1 MPPRL
6 NQPSLTPTPLSLA
19 LLAALAPLAG
29 TAGAADTSLTLNPV
43 VITGSRAEAASFDL
57 PAAIDVLDREQI
69 TAGQPRVNASEA
81 LLAVPGVVANNRQN
95 YAQDLQISTR
105 GFGARSAFGVRG
117 VKLIADGIPA
127 SMPDGQGQAATFNL
141 DVAERMEVL
150 RGPFSAVYG
159 NHSGGV
165 IQLFTREPENR
176 PSVEGGLAVG
186 SYGTTKANLGAQ
198 GKAGGLGY
206 VLSTSHFDTD
216 GYRDHSAATRDQ
228 AFLKL
233 TGKPDDVS
241 KLSFVVNG
249 LWQHNTQDPLGLSWS
264 SYKSNP
270 RGVDQ
275 AAIDYNTR
283 KSIDHLQAGI
293 AYERKFGS
301 DLLQLSTYS
310 GQRSVIQ
317 YQSIPRTVQAN
328 VRHSGGIIDFDRSFY
343 GFGARYIAVR
353 EVAGGKLTTTV
364 GADFDSSTDQRRGYE
379 NFVGTT
385 LGVKGRLRR
394 KETDTVESLDPYV
407 QSEWASGNW
416 AVTGGL
422 RHSQVKFKV
431 DDQYIVGVN
440 GNDSG
445 RRDYSKTTPVLG
457 VVYKL
462 NPAVNLYASA
472 ARGFETPTLNEMFY
486 SGSGGS
492 FNFGLNPSRSKH
504 LEVGAKAFVGD
515 ASRVNLAVFQIT
527 TDDELVVDTAI
538 GGRTSYKNA
547 GKTQRQGVELSFD
560 TAWRKDLSSR
570 FAASYLRAIYDEGF
584 RTGSAN
590 TLVAAGNLMPG
601 IPRTTVFG
609 DLAWK
614 IMPGLNAAVEGVYR
628 SKVYVEDTNTQTPAP
643 SYAIA
648 NLRVTAE
655 QRVGPWRFTEFARL
669 DNLFDRQYVGSV
681 VVGDTNGRYYEGAPG
696 RNGMVGVNARYT
708 W

>member
-1 MPPRL
+1 MPPRFTL
-6 NQPSLTPTPLSLA
+6 HPLAIALT
-19 LLAALAPLAG
+19 AALGSISPAQ
-29 TAGAADTSLTLNPV
+29 AADKAGLTLNPV
-43 VITGSRAEAASFDL
+43 VVTGSRAEAASFDM

-81 LLAVPGVVANNRQN
+81 LIAVPGVVANNRQN

-150 RGPFSAVYG
+150 RGPYSAVYG

-165 IQLFTREPENR
+165 IQLFTREPEDR
-176 PSVEGGLAVG
+176 PSVEGGFAAG
-186 SYGTTKANLGAQ
+186 SYGTTKADLGAQ

-206 VLSTSHFDTD
+206 VFSASRFDTN

-241 KLSFVVNG
+241 KLTFTVNG
-249 LWQHNTQDPLGLSWS
+249 MWQHNTQDPLGLSWNA
-264 SYKSNP
+264 YKSNP

-275 AAIDYNTR
+275 AALDYNTR
-283 KSIDHLQAGI
+283 KSIDHLQAGV
-293 AYERKFGS
+293 AYERRIGR
-301 DLLQLSTYS
+301 DTLQLSAYS

-317 YQSIPRTVQAN
+317 YQSIPRNVQAN

-343 GFGARYIAVR
+343 GIGARYIAVGDL
-353 EVAGGKLTTTV
+353 AGGRLTTTFGV
-364 GADFDSSTDQRRGYE
+364 DLDTSTDVRKGYE

-394 KETDTVESLDPYV
+394 NETDSVESLDPYV
-407 QSEWASGNW
+407 QTEWARGDW
-416 AVTGGL
+416 ALTAGV
-422 RHSQVKFKV
+422 RHSRVKFKV

-440 GNDSG
+440 GDDSG
-445 RRDYSKTTPVLG
+445 RKDYSKTTPVLG

-472 ARGFETPTLNEMFY
+472 GRGFETPTLNEMFY
-486 SGSGGS
+486 SGTGGS
-492 FNFGLNPSRSKH
+492 FNFGLNPSKSEH
-504 LEVGAKAFVGD
+504 YEIGAKAFVGNS
-515 ASRVNLAVFQIT
+515 SRLNLAFFQIQT
-527 TDDELVVDTAI
+527 EDELVVDAAT

-547 GKTQRQGVELSFD
+547 GKTLRQGVEASFD
-560 TAWRKDLSSR
+560 TAWRRDLSSR
-570 FAASYLRAIYDEGF
+570 FAVSHLRAIYDEDF
-584 RTGSAN
+584 RTGNAN
-590 TLVAAGNLMPG
+590 TLVSAGKLMPG

-614 IMPGLNAAVEGVYR
+614 VTPSITGTVEGVYR
-628 SKVYVEDTNTQTPAP
+628 SKMYVEDTNGQLPAP
-643 SYAIA
+643 SYFIA
-648 NLRVTAE
+648 NLRLTA
-655 QRVGPWRFTEFARL
+655 QQQAGAWRFTEFARL
-669 DNLFDRQYVGSV
+669 DNVFDRNYVGSV
-681 VVGDTNGRYYEGAPG
+681 VVGDANGRYYEPAPG
-696 RNGMVGVNARYT
+696 RNWMAGVNARYT